1 MTEDNILL
9 SFAHDRMSKCI
20 NDYVVTSTA
29 FLDVR
34 QQSLVLS
41 EFSSI
46 HEAKILLYGGFDTA
60 ERLVAV
66 FVPYYFEEEPASYFS
81 ENPDENPLTVIRFT
95 KDSFSQAGHRDY
107 LGALMGLG
115 IKRETIGDIIV
126 TDKGAD
132 IIVLKSIA
140 PFILSELKSAG
151 RATLQAKEISF
162 SEISS
167 SVSSA
172 KEITINVSSMRLDN
186 VIAACYKLSRSDSS
200 DAILSGSVF
209 VNSLQAIKCDKK
221 VSEGDKIVF
230 RTKGKAVIKEIS
242 GTSKKGRLFLK
253 IDIYN

>member
-41 EFSSI
+41 EFSTI
-46 HEAKILLYGGFDTA
+46 QEAKILLYGGFDTA

-66 FVPYYFEEEPASYFS
+66 FVPYYFEGEPASYFS

-115 IKRETIGDIIV
+115 IKRETVGDIIV

-209 VNSLQAIKCDKK
+209 VNSLQALKCDKK

-253 IDIYN
+253 IDVYN

>member
-20 NDYVVTSTA
+20 NEYVITSTS

-41 EFSSI
+41 GFSKNQ
-46 HEAKILLYGGFDTA
+46 EAKTMLYGGFDTA

-66 FVPYYFEEEPASYFS
+66 FVPYYFEDELESYFT

-115 IKRETIGDIIV
+115 IKRETVGDIIV
-126 TDKGAD
+126 TENGAD
-132 IIVLKSIA
+132 VVVLKSVA

-151 RATLQAKEISF
+151 RATLRAEEISF
-162 SEISS
+162 SEIESA
-167 SVSSA
+167 VSSA
-172 KEITINVSSMRLDN
+172 REITVNVSSMRLDN
-186 VIAACYKLSRSDSS
+186 IISACYKLSRADSA

-209 VNSLQAIKCDKK
+209 VNSLQVLKCDKK
-221 VSEGDKIVF
+221 VKEGDKIVF
-230 RTKGKAVIKEIS
+230 RTKGKIILKEVAGI
-242 GTSKKGRLFLK
+242 SKKGRLFLK